1 MTQILD
7 DRKSLPPFATLRA
20 FEAVGRLSGI
30 RRAAQALQLD
40 HAVVS
45 RHLRTLEEWAGV
57 QLINRMQG
65 HAVLTDEGLRYHA
78 RIAAA
83 LGEILDAST
92 ELVRRNDARRLS
104 IWCVP
109 GFASEYLA
117 SRLGTF
123 QNAHPELEL
132 ELHPTDRSPDF
143 SRYEAD
149 VDIRYVHG
157 DDPISAANISDG
169 VRRFEIARPPVIAVA
184 SPGRAALLQSV
195 RGPADLLRAPLLH
208 EESPH
213 QWRAWFAAHG
223 VEASASLPGPRLWH
237 AHLCI
242 EAARRGQGVALA
254 NPFLLGDDFATG
266 RLVPLLK
273 EGSDAKTEIALG
285 AYAFAARADRWQTLA
300 VVSFRRWLK
309 QLTQGDPQPVVVR
322 QAALPSREAP
332 YPRATL
338 SHERPAFAE

>member
-1 MTQILD
+1 MQDNTFD

-20 FEAVGRLSGI
+20 FEAVGRLMGI

-57 QLINRMQG
+57 QLVNRLQG
-65 HAVLTDEGLRYHA
+65 SAVLTDEGSRYHS
-78 RIAAA
+78 RISAA
-83 LGEILDAST
+83 LGEIVDASN
-92 ELVRRNDARRLS
+92 ELVRRNDTHCLS
-104 IWCVP
+104 IWCIP

-117 SRLGTF
+117 SRLGAF
-123 QNAHPELEL
+123 QSEHPELEL

-149 VDIRYVHG
+149 VDIRYIHG
-157 DDPISAANISDG
+157 DDPITASRICNG

-184 SPGRAALLQSV
+184 SPGRAALLESARTPQ
-195 RGPADLLRAPLLH
+195 DLLHAPLLH
-208 EESPH
+208 EESAQ
-213 QWRAWFAAHG
+213 QWHAWFAAHG
-223 VEASASLPGPRLWH
+223 VEAPAQLPGPRLWH

-266 RLVPLLK
+266 RLVRLV
-273 EGSDAKTEIALG
+273 EQSGAKRPVALG
-285 AYAFAARADRWQTLA
+285 AYAFAARADRWQSAA
-300 VVSFRRWLK
+300 VVSFRHWLR
-309 QLTQGDPQPVVVR
+309 QITQGPV
-322 QAALPSREAP
+322 P
-332 YPRATL
+332 YCRMPT
-338 SHERPAFAE
+338 PA